1 MLYHPVVNID
11 IEKSYCISENE
22 KKRTRRVPIE
32 KKIKDLAE
40 DKTNW
45 SGKVLDFI
53 ADTIEKKK
61 LRLPSDIL
69 IKFFSASK
77 TVTNFMLEHNKMDY
91 SRSDLAK
98 IVRKRINE
106 ANIENDPD
114 TVADSREVYLGI
126 NPKHNELDDTH
137 MAELLIL
144 LSEIARKAE
153 DLWLSVN
160 LEIAEMKGAIFYFS
174 PGNGHVSLSARSF
187 NRNRGNAPEFVGKYI
202 ERINEIVDGKVD
214 IPR

>member
-1 MLYHPVVNID
+1 MLYHPIVNVD

-22 KKRTRRVPIE
+22 KKRTRRVPLE

-45 SGKVLDFI
+45 SGKVLNFI
-53 ADTIEKKK
+53 AGTIEKKK
-61 LRLPSDIL
+61 LRLPPDIL

-77 TVTNFMLEHNKMDY
+77 TVTNFMLEHDKMDY

-106 ANIENDPD
+106 ANIENDPN
-114 TVADSREVYLGI
+114 TVADSKEVYLGM
-126 NPKHNELDDTH
+126 NPKHGELNDTQ

-144 LSEIARKAE
+144 LAEITKKAE

-187 NRNRGNAPEFVGKYI
+187 NRHRENAPESVNNYI
-202 ERINEIVDGKVD
+202 ARINEIVDGKVD